1 MRGNVGFWNWILTPS
16 KFDGSFH
23 LYQIF
28 LAEVFFMFGMPSL
41 ITCAVLC
48 LVNHCPTLRP
58 RGL

>member
-48 LVNHCPTLRP
+48 LVNHCPTL
-58 RGL
+58 